1 MFQLLNSVGSGHVST
16 VICSASFFSSPP
28 YSEAFETQDVFCVAS
43 KVVLG
48 TCVSG
53 HIGGAFG
60 VADALLEAAGMF
72 HAAFG
77 ALSENTSVLQ
87 THSCLDEKF
96 APGLLPLVADGS
108 SRVLRLFDSAKVMPC
123 S

>member
-1 MFQLLNSVGSGHVST
+1 MST
-16 VICSASFFSSPP
+16 VICSASFFSGPP
-28 YSEAFETQDVFCVAS
+28 YSEAFEVEDVVCVAS

-53 HIGGAFG
+53 YIGG
-60 VADALLEAAGMF
+60 VADALLEAAGIF
-72 HAAFG
+72 DAAFG
-77 ALSENTSVLQ
+77 ALSEKSSVLQ
-87 THSCLDEKF
+87 THSCLDENS
-96 APGLLPLVADGS
+96 APGLPLLVADGS